1 MKINNRPISD
11 KAFYE
16 ILKSYHMQMWYGN
29 IREVV
34 TPATIKTLENISL
47 DTNPEN
53 CVLDDF
59 DNFIEECVFSYYKW
73 TSTPEGIKEYLV
85 EMIINE
91 DDEGKE
97 TFWSIGDT
105 YKSEGKKYECDYSDM
120 ESFILEV
127 NPYQVIKVCKKCWDR
142 ACTTEEIF
150 PSGEADR
157 DKKIGFFKV

>member
-16 ILKSYHMQMWYGN
+16 ILKSYHMQMWRGN

-34 TPATIKTLENISL
+34 TTATIKTLENISL

-53 CVLDDF
+53 CALEDF
-59 DNFIEECVFSYYKW
+59 DDFIEECVFSYYKW
-73 TSTPEGIKEYLV
+73 TSTPKGIKEYLV
-85 EMIINE
+85 EGIINE
-91 DDEGKE
+91 DDEDLPL
-97 TFWSIGDT
+97 FWGIGE
-105 YKSEGKKYECDYSDM
+105 YYQLEGKSYECDYSDM